1 VRRALVVVLLAGGWL
16 LASGPAAAAHA
27 LLRASDPADG
37 ASLDR
42 APRQVTLTFTERPEP
57 RLSTVQVLDADGR
70 QVDAGGAVPVAGN
83 PLQLRVPLGALP
95 DGAYTVSWRT
105 VSRDDGHVTGGAFA
119 FGVGVAAPAAGT
131 AATSAEAART
141 PPPSPLAVAGR
152 WVLYLGLALLLGAA
166 ATGSA
171 VFGGRLPARARP
183 LLLTG
188 AGLTLVGVGA
198 RVVAARSVVGGS
210 LGALL
215 ASDGGRHLVWLAGG
229 ALASAAAAGLLAAR
243 AAPAG
248 RPDRPEE
255 PTGAQEGIPHGQA
268 AGVGRRWLAVVGV
281 TAALTMLLEVLAGH
295 AAAPSPLRPLNLLA
309 QWLHLLAVGAWVG
322 GLVWL
327 LAGLLGREHPAPAT
341 GNPQGDAPVGRAGA
355 VIRFS
360 RLALPVVALIALTG
374 VIRALDL
381 AGGWRGLTDTGFG
394 RILDLKLLL
403 FAGAL
408 VLATRNRYRLVPA
421 LGNTAGPLGA
431 LRRSVTGELALVA
444 GVLLAAAVLT
454 QLPPGRFALATPAA
468 RPSPPPSVQVQG
480 SDYATSVRLAL
491 TVTPGTA
498 GPNSFTAKVT
508 DYDTGQPVPATRV
521 TLRFTLPDRPE
532 VGGATLNLTR
542 GSDGLWQAR
551 GSQLS
556 IDGHWAISALV
567 QSPAAAVTVPLEL
580 HTRTAE
586 EQVTVSRAPGQP
598 DLYTITLPTGGRLQ
612 AYLDPG
618 RAGPNTVHFTFFT
631 PSGSEQRIDKAHAR
645 MTTPAGASHRLELLV
660 ISPGHFAANTSLEP
674 GRSTF
679 TIDATPHRGAPVTAS
694 FSQQIK

>member
-1 VRRALVVVLLAGGWL
+1 VTAVRRALAVVLLAGGWL
-16 LASGPAAAAHA
+16 LASGQAAGAHA

-37 ASLDR
+37 ASV
-42 APRQVTLTFTERPEP
+42 AQPPQQVTLTFTERPEP
-57 RLSTVQVLDADGR
+57 RLSVVHVLDAGGR
-70 QVDAGGAVPVAGN
+70 QVDPGGAVSVAGN
-83 PLQLRVPLGALP
+83 PVQLRVPLGALP
-95 DGAYTVSWRT
+95 DGTYTVSWRT

-131 AATSAEAART
+131 AATSAQAART
-141 PPPSPLAVAGR
+141 PPPSSLAVTGR
-152 WVLYLGLALLLGAA
+152 WLLYLGLVLLLGAA
-166 ATGSA
+166 ATGLA
-171 VFGGRLPARARP
+171 VYGGRLPAGARP
-183 LLLTG
+183 LLGVG
-188 AGLTLVGVGA
+188 AGLTLVGVAA
-198 RVVAARSVVGGS
+198 RVVAARSAVGGS
-210 LGALL
+210 VGELL
-215 ASDGGRHLVWLAGG
+215 ASDGGRHLVWLAVG
-229 ALASAAAAGLLAAR
+229 ALACAAAAGLLAAR
-243 AAPAG
+243 A
-248 RPDRPEE
+248 
-255 PTGAQEGIPHGQA
+255 
-268 AGVGRRWLAVVGV
+268 GRRWLGV
-281 TAALTMLLEVLAGH
+281 LGVAAAATMLLEVLAGH
-295 AAAPSPLRPLNLLA
+295 AAAPASLRPLNLAA
-309 QWLHLLAVGAWVG
+309 QWLHLLAVGAWAG

-327 LAGLLGREHPAPAT
+327 LAGLLGRDHPPQAT
-341 GNPQGDAPVGRAGA
+341 GNPQGDMPVGRAEA

-374 VIRALDL
+374 VVRALDL

-394 RILDLKLLL
+394 RVLDLKLLL

-454 QLPPGRFALATPAA
+454 QLPPGRFALATAP

-480 SDYATSVRLAL
+480 NDYATSVRLAL

-498 GPNSFTAKVT
+498 GPNTFTAKVT

-521 TLRFTLPDRPE
+521 TLRFSLPDRPE

-598 DLYTITLPTGGRLQ
+598 DLYTITLPTGRLQ

-618 RAGPNTVHFTFFT
+618 RAGANTVHFTFFT